1 MDSIIYGPVSSWR
14 LGRSLGVDLFSGRA
28 KTCSFDCIYCEWG
41 ATVHPLTE
49 RKEFVTIAELK
60 KGLEQAKGVTADY
73 ATFAGNGE
81 PTLASNLGEAIE
93 TVKSTLKL
101 PVAVLTNSSFMPA
114 EDVRR
119 DLSRADLV
127 VAKIDAPH
135 DEIFKAVN
143 KPFGEHAL
151 AEILEGIKRFRSEYK
166 GRLALQMMFVEANKG
181 YAKEMAK
188 IARELSP
195 DEVEINTP
203 LRPCGVKAL
212 TPTEIA
218 AIREKFSGLKKVVT
232 VYEVVK
238 RKPT

>member
-1 MDSIIYGPVSSWR
+1 MNSIIYGPVSSWR
-14 LGRSLGVDLFSGRA
+14 LGRSLGIDLFYPRG
-28 KTCSFDCIYCEWG
+28 KTCSLDCIYCELG

-60 KGLEQAKGVTADY
+60 KELEQAKGVTADY
-73 ATFAGNGE
+73 ATFAGGGE

-93 TVKSTLKL
+93 VVRSTLRL
-101 PVAVLTNSSFMPA
+101 PVAVLTNSSLMPA

-119 DLSRADLV
+119 DLSRAELV
-127 VAKIDAPH
+127 VAKVDAPN
-135 DEIFKAVN
+135 DRLFKAVN

-151 AEILEGIKRFRSEYK
+151 VEILEGIKRFRSEYK
-166 GRLALQMMFVEANKG
+166 GRLALQIMFVEANKG
-181 YAKEMAK
+181 YTEEVAK

-203 LRPCGVKAL
+203 LRPCGVKPL
-212 TPTEIA
+212 TPTAIA
-218 AIREKFSGLKKVVT
+218 AIREKFSGLKKVVA
-232 VYEVVK
+232 VYEVVR